1 MKHRAMKMKKRLE
14 TLETPTKSL
23 KILQAS
29 LRISNFMV
37 YSTGNFGFSDS
48 NPEML
53 SMDIHGARPFQLTE
67 VMIFQVERRSTNSE
81 KLETWEY
88 YT

>member
-1 MKHRAMKMKKRLE
+1 MKHRAFWRWNIPKN
-14 TLETPTKSL
+14 
-23 KILQAS
+23 LQFDGVFYRE
-29 LRISNFMV
+29 LRV
-37 YSTGNFGFSDS
+37 LGL
-48 NPEML
+48 PEML

-81 KLETWEY
+81 KLETWEF